1 MKLLLG
7 LAKFL
12 YNLLVGDSWP
22 LTCMVVAVMLAGVV
36 LFSMDLLP
44 PLAAALSMALAVVGG
59 AAATIIAEARRD
71 VRRRGT

>member
-22 LTCMVVAVMLAGVV
+22 LTCMVVAVMLAGIA
-36 LFSMDLLP
+36 LLGTDLLP
-44 PLAAALSMALAVVGG
+44 PLAVTLSMALAVVGG
-59 AAATIIAEARRD
+59 AAATIIAEARRK
-71 VRRRGT
+71 VHRRGT